1 MSAMDKQTTLLLHK
15 IRQLESMFRSY
26 GVDDWADWLDQDAK
40 SIFSG
45 CPEGIDHLLSVYG
58 GMGSMSD
65 VFISAQAGHPI
76 KHRDTSRVNAEV
88 SALRSSIYDLA
99 TAIRSRDQ

>member
-1 MSAMDKQTTLLLHK
+1 MDKQTTLLLHK

-40 SIFSG
+40 SISSG
-45 CPEGIDHLLSVYG
+45 FPEGIDHLLSAYG